1 MNTWILCVDSYSL
14 QPWVVLSPA
23 PCLLAS
29 VRAHDLIWLYS
40 ASFSL
45 RSCFCQRVWTLSQD
59 RRTTQ
64 RKMYHFYSSH
74 CLQNSSLCAL
84 WVQSWTRGR
93 VAPCIHPMH
102 GGMTSIGM
110 QPSAPAELGDLL
122 DTTWL
127 ALLPLLRS
135 FVSLILRG
143 VPEDLAL
150 WLSYTCLPGCS
161 GVESNTSCC
170 FFFTHKWWWETS
182 KK

>member
-1 MNTWILCVDSYSL
+1 MTLYGCTLLPFPCAHVSAKGSEHWARTEGQHSGKCTISILLTASRTV
-14 QPWVVLSPA
+14 
-23 PCLLAS
+23 PC
-29 VRAHDLIWLYS
+29 
-40 ASFSL
+40 
-45 RSCFCQRVWTLSQD
+45 T
-59 RRTTQ
+59 
-64 RKMYHFYSSH
+64 
-74 CLQNSSLCAL
+74 AL
-84 WVQSWTRGR
+84 WVQTWTRGR

-127 ALLPLLRS
+127 ALSPLLRS

-143 VPEDLAL
+143 VQEDLAL